1 MVEPKGAFPVLW
13 RHRDFLRLWTGES
26 ISQLGTMVSF
36 VVIPLTAVTVLHA
49 SAFKVGL
56 LTMFESLAF
65 LAIGLPAGAW
75 CDRMRRRPIMI
86 AADVGRGLLLAS
98 IPVAAAMHRL
108 TIEQLYAVVLANG
121 VLTVFFEISYQSY
134 LPTLVGREHVVEG
147 NAKLEASRSVAQ
159 VAGPSLGG
167 FLAQLFTA
175 PLALYADA
183 ASFLWSAVW
192 VRAIRADEQQ
202 PDRPEQRQL
211 LQEIGEGLR
220 YVLGHR
226 ILRAIVGCTGTGNL
240 FKAATSAVYIVF
252 LVRGLHVSSGTI
264 GILLGI
270 GSTGGIL
277 AAVTVSAVTKIV
289 GQARM
294 IWLSTAITSPFSLLI
309 PLTSHG
315 WGLAF
320 FATGWFGVGVGVVY
334 YNVAQVS
341 FRQALTPTRL
351 LGRMNA
357 TMRFLVWGTIP
368 LGGLLG
374 GVLGSTIGLRPT
386 LWVCGAGQVAAT
398 LWVITSPLVRMR
410 EVPVFADEEMET
422 VHPATQA

>member
-1 MVEPKGAFPVLW
+1 MLW

-26 ISQLGTMVSF
+26 ISQMGTWASF
-36 VVIPLTAVTVLHA
+36 VVIPLVAVTALHA
-49 SAFKVGL
+49 STFQVGL
-56 LTMFESLAF
+56 LTTFESLAF

-86 AADVGRGLLLAS
+86 AADTGRALLLAS
-98 IPVAAAMHRL
+98 VPVVAAVHRL
-108 TIEQLYAVVLANG
+108 TIWQLYAVVLASG
-121 VLTVFFEISYQSY
+121 ALTVFFEISYQSY
-134 LPTLVGREHVVEG
+134 LPALVGREHVVDG

-167 FLAQLFTA
+167 LLAQLFTA

-183 ASFLWSAVW
+183 FSFLWSAVW
-192 VRAIRADEQQ
+192 VCAIRADE
-202 PDRPEQRQL
+202 PRPHRPEQRHL
-211 LQEIGEGLR
+211 RREIGEGLR
-220 YVLGHR
+220 YVLSHR
-226 ILRAIVGCTGTGNL
+226 ILRDIAGCSGTGNL
-240 FKAATSAVYIVF
+240 FKSAMGSVYVVF
-252 LVRGLHVSSGTI
+252 LVRGLHVSSGTV
-264 GILLGI
+264 GLLLGI

-294 IWLSTAITSPFSLLI
+294 IWLSTAVSSPFSLLI
-309 PLTSHG
+309 PLASHG
-315 WGLAF
+315 WGLTL
-320 FATGWFGVGVGVVY
+320 FAAGWFGVGVGVVY

-341 FRQALTPTRL
+341 FRQALTPTHL

-374 GVLGSTIGLRPT
+374 GALGSTIGLRPT
-386 LWVCGAGQVAAT
+386 LWVCAVGEVAAT
-398 LWVITSPLVRMR
+398 LWVVNSPLLRMR
-410 EVPVFADEEMET
+410 EVPVLADEETET
-422 VHPATQA
+422 AHPATQA